1 MKLKMYFLMLAL
13 GVCGAAMQSCD
24 DDDDNLKVPE
34 KLQSAFSQKYP
45 EASPKWKTRGNY
57 YIADFKDHNYKSE
70 ALFCPKPSK
79 TPSRTANIDR
89 GGRMMWI

>member
-34 KLQSAFSQKYP
+34 KFQSEMENP
-45 EASPKWKTRGNY
+45 G
-57 YIADFKDHNYKSE
+57 
-70 ALFCPKPSK
+70 
-79 TPSRTANIDR
+79 
-89 GGRMMWI
+89 